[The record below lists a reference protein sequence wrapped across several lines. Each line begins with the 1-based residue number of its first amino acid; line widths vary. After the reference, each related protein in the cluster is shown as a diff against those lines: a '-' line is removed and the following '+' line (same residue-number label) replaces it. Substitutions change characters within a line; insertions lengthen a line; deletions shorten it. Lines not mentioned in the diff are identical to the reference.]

1 MRMRSKINNR
11 PILTALL
18 VSLLAVGCPLNA
30 DAQFLDKLNKGLE
43 KLNKG
48 LDKVENALKGKKSK
62 SKTKPAQPASTQ
74 QEVVKA
80 SSNASTATPAV
91 TSSHDQGPT
100 MTGIH
105 LSSSTRLVQHKAT
118 WESMSDV
125 SEGIFSLLEYNRKI
139 GYSSYYSFWTVDGRC
154 LFPAQY
160 KTFGEKPRFDSG
172 ACVVGNAD
180 PKNQHGIILYAD
192 GRTRELS
199 KEWTQVTQFY
209 DGVAMVSET
218 SNGINHFY
226 INTKGEKIWPH
237 LSDKVNM
244 TNKGTNHTYMR
255 SVKEGLRAYY
265 SNIEKAWGYL
275 DEKGNVVIKPQF
287 SAVRDFANGYALAFI
302 PKYKG
307 SLDGKPVFI
316 DRKGA
321 TVIEVP
327 SNAPNLQYAAT
338 ISDISDG
345 YFSIESSDEGTVFY
359 DMAGKE
365 VKRYGLASW
374 FHKGLAATRADK
386 YDFEGPVY
394 IVNKDFD
401 IAGLFPI
408 WDSEFGVN
416 LPKFDRAPYFTYRKR
431 IVINEQY
438 QPVLYV
444 PDRFD
449 SHNAIGQ
456 FSADGYAKASM
467 VIKDQNTN
475 KEYLY
480 LGVIDP
486 SGAFTIAFNE
496 DDKAR
501 GPFEKRLDNRWP
513 YIGIIIGVP
522 PPPPGQPDD
531 DTKDDLPKVL
541 LTGDTIPIGP
551 TVTTP
556 ATYDVTVK
564 AYPEGSAKVYGT
576 GKYAYGDTVRVTG
589 TIAKGWELSA
599 IETSKASSRTQTFN
613 KFVVN
618 GRLEIT
624 CHFVKEDTIIEVP
637 NQHFTGK
644 LGVSNLADLDLDRT
658 NVKDVDVYL
667 QLRDTTGN
675 AYASGQ
681 SRGFLTITLPS
692 EKITLDMENVAG
704 SVNMFYVPMNVIG
717 QIKQDGK
724 QWLVVEGGVVK
735 YGNMKVADISNF
747 GKSPL
752 GMINNAL
759 VNLMVMFDGMDS
771 GESESARYRIDIT
784 GSDLDKGIVKMG
796 TMQRFSPQYGWLS
809 ANADVFT
816 KITQRMFCIK
826 VERGLNAN
834 MFTGT
839 TLNSCQRKTI
849 PFYPPDDFYGE
860 NTTRLGT
867 IVKQLGKMYRE
878 SDFGKKHQDDFN
890 IRQFTSDLNN
900 NLFKPKIK

>member
-1 MRMRSKINNR
+1 MRNKVNNK

-18 VSLLAVGCPLNA
+18 VGLLAVGYPQNA
-30 DAQFLDKLNKGLE
+30 DAQFLNKLNKGLE

-62 SKTKPAQPASTQ
+62 SKANATQQASTQ
-74 QEVVKA
+74 QEAVKA
-80 SSNASTATPAV
+80 SSNATSATPTAS
-91 TSSHDQGPT
+91 TSRDQGPT

-105 LSSSTRLVQHKAT
+105 LSKGTRLVQRKAP
-118 WESMSDV
+118 WDRISDV
-125 SEGIFSLLEYNRKI
+125 SEGIFSLQEYNRKI
-139 GYSSYYSFWTVDGRC
+139 GYSSYFGFWTVDGQC

-160 KTFGEKPRFDSG
+160 EIFGEKPRFDSG
-172 ACVVGNAD
+172 ACVVKNAD
-180 PKNQHGIILYAD
+180 RKNQHGIILYAD

-209 DGVAMVSET
+209 DGVAMVSEA

-255 SVKEGLRAYY
+255 HVKEGLRAYY
-265 SNIEKAWGYL
+265 SNIEKAWGFL
-275 DEKGNVVIKPQF
+275 DEKGNVVIKPQY
-287 SAVRDFANGYALAFI
+287 SEVRDFANGYALAFI
-302 PKYKG
+302 PEYKG
-307 SLDGKPVFI
+307 SRDGKPVFI

-321 TVIEVP
+321 TTIEVP
-327 SNAPNLQYAAT
+327 SKAPNLQYAVG

-345 YFSIESSDEGTVFY
+345 YFSIETADEGTVFY

-365 VKRYGLASW
+365 VKRYAYASW
-374 FHKGLAATRADK
+374 FHKGTSAIRADK

-394 IVNKDFD
+394 IVNKKFD
-401 IAGLFPI
+401 IVGLFPI
-408 WDSEFGVN
+408 WDSEFSGN
-416 LPKFDRAPYFTYRKR
+416 LPRFDHAPYFTYRNR
-431 IVINEQY
+431 VVLNEQY

-449 SHNAIGQ
+449 SNNAIGQ

-467 VIKDQNTN
+467 VIKDENTN

-480 LGVIDP
+480 TGIIDP
-486 SGAFTIAFNE
+486 SGAFTMAFNE
-496 DDKAR
+496 DERAR

-513 YIGIIIGVP
+513 YIGIIISDP

-531 DTKDDLPKVL
+531 DTEDDLPHIL
-541 LTGDTIPIGP
+541 LAGDTIPIGP

-589 TIAKGWELSA
+589 SITKGWELST
-599 IETSKASSRTQTFN
+599 IETSKASSRTQAFN

-618 GRLEIT
+618 GRLDIT
-624 CHFVKEDTIIEVP
+624 CYFVKEDTIDEVP
-637 NQHFTGK
+637 NKCLTGK
-644 LGVSNLADLDLDRT
+644 IKGAALDDIDLSRT
-658 NVKDVDVYL
+658 NVKELNVYL
-667 QLRDTTGN
+667 QLDDPTGN
-675 AYASGQ
+675 EYATGQ
-681 SRGFLTITLPS
+681 TRGFLAVTLPS
-692 EKITLDMENVAG
+692 EKVTLDMEDVAG
-704 SVNMFYVPMNVIG
+704 SVNIFYVPMNVVG
-717 QIKQDGK
+717 QMKQDGK
-724 QWLVVEGGVVK
+724 QWLIVEGGVVK
-735 YGNMKVADISNF
+735 YGNMKVADMSNF
-747 GKSPL
+747 GKSSL
-752 GMINNAL
+752 GMINNVL

-784 GSDLDKGIVKMG
+784 GSDLDNGIVKMG

-816 KITQRMFCIK
+816 KVTQRMFCMK
-826 VERGLNAN
+826 VDRGLDAN

-839 TLNSCQRKTI
+839 TLNACQRKTI
-849 PFYPPDDFYGE
+849 PFYPSDDFYGE
-860 NTTRLGT
+860 NTTRLGA
-867 IVKQLGKMYRE
+867 IVKQLGQMYRE
-878 SDFGKKHQDDFN
+878 SDFGKRHQNDFN
-890 IRQFTSDLNN
+890 IRQFTTDLDN
-900 NLFKPKIK
+900 NLFKPKLKL